1 MASLMGS
8 KEKFLNF
15 EFEMRVGFAV
25 SELVG
30 AMS

>member
-8 KEKFLNF
+8 KEKSLNF
-15 EFEMRVGFAV
+15 EFGMRVGFAGI
-25 SELVG
+25 ELVG